1 MHLSLQLGQVNG
13 GQPLFRG
20 RKFLLFDE
28 AFSYQEVGCG
38 KYYMLRLS
46 IVIVECQSLATL
58 FNIQIS
64 GLADRFLMEIKENV
78 NLAVFHTPA
87 AH

>member
-1 MHLSLQLGQVNG
+1 
-13 GQPLFRG
+13 
-20 RKFLLFDE
+20 
-28 AFSYQEVGCG
+28 
-38 KYYMLRLS
+38 MLRLS
-46 IVIVECQSLATL
+46 IVIAECRFLATL